1 MKNLLH
7 QKFKLIMMNQYIVKQ
22 VQKNK
27 TTILIVYIWILIKN
41 LTQQIL
47 KEILYN
53 IHLRKRKQ

>member
-1 MKNLLH
+1 MKKVLH

>member
-1 MKNLLH
+1 MKKVLH

-53 IHLRKRKQ
+53 IHLMKRK

>member
-53 IHLRKRKQ
+53 IHLRKRK

>member
-1 MKNLLH
+1 MKKVLH
-7 QKFKLIMMNQYIVKQ
+7 QKFKVIMMNQYIVKQ

-53 IHLRKRKQ
+53 IHLMKRK